1 MSKNTRF
8 LTHAAVIAALY
19 AVLTHLQNVLL
30 PGSATWAI
38 QMRLSEA
45 LCVLSFGASAAT
57 PVPPSGNQDHTQVG
71 IAKATDVEAGSNIAP
86 GSRSTG
92 QSMSDAF
99 NVHTLVAGEWS

>member
-1 MSKNTRF
+1 MIWIYNDMHCPGEEIARSVFRNKRMNIMKNTSF
-8 LTHAAVIAALY
+8 TIAAL
-19 AVLTHLQNVLL
+19 
-30 PGSATWAI
+30 
-38 QMRLSEA
+38 A

-57 PVPPSGNQDHTQVG
+57 PAPPSGNQDHTQVG

-86 GSRSTG
+86 GSRATG